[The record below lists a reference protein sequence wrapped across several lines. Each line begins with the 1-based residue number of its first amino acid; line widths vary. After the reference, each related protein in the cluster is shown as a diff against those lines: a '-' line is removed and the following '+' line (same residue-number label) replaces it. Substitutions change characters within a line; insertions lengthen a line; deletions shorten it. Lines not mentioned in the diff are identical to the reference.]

1 MGILNAIFAPFIV
14 VYLLMYSFFRYFEV
28 WLSLLV
34 IWQFSLQRTGVLQ
47 EPVFNQRSRIHPLC
61 TVEVSGIQRASPPV

>member
-28 WLSLLV
+28 RPFLLMMWL
-34 IWQFSLQRTGVLQ
+34 FSMGRTGILQ
-47 EPVFNQRSRIHPLC
+47 EPVCNQRSRLHPLC
-61 TVEVSGIQRASPPV
+61 AVEVPGIQRAAAPV